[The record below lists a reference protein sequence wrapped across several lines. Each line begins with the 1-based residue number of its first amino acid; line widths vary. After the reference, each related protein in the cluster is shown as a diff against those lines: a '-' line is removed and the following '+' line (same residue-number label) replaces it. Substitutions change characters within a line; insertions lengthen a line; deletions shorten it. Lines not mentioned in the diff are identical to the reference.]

1 MKSIK
6 EANINN
12 KKVIIRCDLNVP
24 LNNNRIID
32 DTRIKESIPT
42 IEYCLKYNCKYYQRN
57 NWRLMIS
64 SNPNETHYRK

>member
-42 IEYCLKYNCKYYQRN
+42 IEYCLKYNCKIILLSHFGRIKTKEDLKN
-57 NWRLMIS
+57 II
-64 SNPNETHYRK
+64 